1 MINLLNSNNNYIK
14 LENDIIDTLYGCR
27 FIRKSTLH
35 CSILHLWIKLL
46 DRKSTM
52 TDTKTKILNITRL
65 FNHGPSPFR
74 TCQWPHGEPGT
85 KGFHFCGDSTLEG
98 YSYCSKHVEMAYR
111 EPEPRR
117 KVA

>member
-1 MINLLNSNNNYIK
+1 MKRAEVMSKRQQQVLDIK
-14 LENDIIDTLYGCR
+14 
-27 FIRKSTLH
+27 
-35 CSILHLWIKLL
+35 
-46 DRKSTM
+46 
-52 TDTKTKILNITRL
+52 RL

-74 TCQWPHGEPGT
+74 TCQWPFGEPGT
-85 KGFHFCGDSTLEG
+85 KEFHYCGAQTFEG

>member
-1 MINLLNSNNNYIK
+1 MHYLSAQRSNLLNRVRIM
-14 LENDIIDTLYGCR
+14 
-27 FIRKSTLH
+27 STP
-35 CSILHLWIKLL
+35 KE
-46 DRKSTM
+46 KV
-52 TDTKTKILNITRL
+52 LNITRL

-85 KGFHFCGDSTLEG
+85 EEFHFCGAKTLEG
-98 YSYCSKHVEMAYR
+98 YSYCTKHVEMAYR

>member
-1 MINLLNSNNNYIK
+1 MDNSQRG
-14 LENDIIDTLYGCR
+14 TLP
-27 FIRKSTLH
+27 IS
-35 CSILHLWIKLL
+35 
-46 DRKSTM
+46 
-52 TDTKTKILNITRL
+52 RL

-85 KGFHFCGDSTLEG
+85 DGFRYCGEPNHGS
-98 YSYCSKHVEMAYR
+98 YSYCLKHVEMAYR